1 MTRII
6 SPLSVAILGLLG
18 GVAAGLSWFW
28 VRADCMVEVAQAR
41 PRAADSSAG
50 KAKEWDF
57 WSVEIDNL
65 ASELKDEKLRVK
77 KQEADVGLRSVRLA
91 SDRQELEKLRT
102 DLTAMRKDISDK
114 VVEVQADEA
123 KNLRM
128 LAQTYANLTPH
139 SAVTIIRDLDDAMA
153 VKILSLMKPDIV
165 GPIFEDMAQ
174 SDPSTGDA
182 HRAAVLSDKLRMVKA
197 QKTAEAQ

>member
-1 MTRII
+1 M
-6 SPLSVAILGLLG
+6 
-18 GVAAGLSWFW
+18 
-28 VRADCMVEVAQAR
+28 
-41 PRAADSSAG
+41 
-50 KAKEWDF
+50 
-57 WSVEIDNL
+57 
-65 ASELKDEKLRVK
+65 
-77 KQEADVGLRSVRLA
+77 GLRSVRLA

-102 DLTAMRKDISDK
+102 DLTAMRKEISDR

-139 SAVTIIRDLDDAMA
+139 SAVTIIRDLDDTMA